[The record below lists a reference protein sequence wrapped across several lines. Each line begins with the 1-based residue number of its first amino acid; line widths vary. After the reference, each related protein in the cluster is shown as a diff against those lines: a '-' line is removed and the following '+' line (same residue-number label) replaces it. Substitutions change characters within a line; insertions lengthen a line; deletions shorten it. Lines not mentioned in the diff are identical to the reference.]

1 MLLTAG
7 CNDNGAKVSAPL
19 AAITPIANCI
29 VDSENDVEIGGPDA
43 NPGCQNVEME
53 PSSTNP
59 SSFDEIRIEDGGIL
73 TILGGASSQADTST
87 VHTRDAIPT
96 VPLETPV
103 REICVGNGGTLQFD
117 QGTADKPI
125 TNKNKVILEFLGSR
139 HSANPEQICKQEP
152 TFKKGID
159 VETGGS
165 LLMYGAKGV
174 PSRDGVSW
182 TTLAAPAGSQI
193 QGAKVKSTGTTTL
206 KLTADVTKGLE
217 GWEPG
222 DWIVVATTDYVPFH
236 SEFVQIVSVKSN
248 SGDGSTVTLMQ
259 PLKHYHF
266 GSPAPSTGT
275 CTDRLGKT
283 EPASFCDGADKN
295 YGVDERAEVGLI
307 SRDIEL
313 VSDVP
318 EEADSLHWGG
328 EIMIHAG
335 FKKVAIQGVRL
346 SKFGKDQL
354 GSYPIHFHMVGDIAA
369 APNPGTANALIDAD
383 SIDHSYNKCITIHNT
398 ANLTIQNNVCAR
410 IVGHIF
416 YEELD
421 STAQADDGNI
431 VFKNNLGLGAMS
443 NSFDIH
449 SVTVGG
455 KQISRDQLI
464 KDYWWTGDYMTN
476 SECATYSTCNN
487 YDGFNIPD
495 TDDWH
500 QPTHGSCTK
509 YGHDGGFAG
518 YQAPNQD
525 STTAACPP
533 KDPNLKDFTVY
544 IEPASGFWIQ
554 NPDTTLIGNAIGGCQ
569 GVGRGVW
576 WVPPLNPITAD
587 GKSVAL
593 QFQPLGPFKDNRVH
607 ACYSG
612 FYGEG
617 EYSVISGQL
626 FPHKDGTQD
635 SPAIVATL
643 DGMTA
648 TRNRFRGVW
657 LRPVWFV
664 IKNGR
669 FASNRENVS
678 LVTSGGI
685 DGNAP
690 GVWDLLED
698 STIVG
703 FSRNNV
709 ERWGPCPQGGALGP
723 NTGAHLGCIDHT
735 PPDGT
740 PNSGSELGQGYTPP
754 SWNDF
759 GYMLYDGPVRV
770 YHDRFV
776 NFNYDN
782 PNGTGK
788 EFSSQLDDADKTFLA
803 DYETHST
810 TPTGKGPPA
819 PYEGDAAFGWFQSN
833 QSAYPTGTASKE
845 LMWDNTNLR
854 HQIYTE
860 DVSVNTN
867 FNDGDKNTA
876 IIDEDG
882 TLTGLGVIA
891 GDPAKQPNP
900 IHAISLNNL
909 PFNGSSNSVDECLSR
924 GGQNELYEGRD
935 TSLMSP
941 AEMGTLEV
949 SNLYPFIKVPDSTY
963 DYPGGTNTHW
973 QDMTFRRDDAVPL
986 APPPSTATFH
996 PTMVMKTGRN
1006 GLGIWEPKV
1015 SNGYG
1020 YTATVQVTTAPA
1032 VPPDQNSHKAGVWK
1046 WIELGLADVVDRN
1059 ISADHPFFI
1068 QLGINYT
1075 NKDGSHPANDFTI
1088 TRGYKSY
1095 VGGNTW
1101 QADLELLKYWTPLV
1115 CNNLDSLNVNNVPW
1129 SGNSFKG
1136 ACPAGDTS
1144 LLSKANSIAELT
1156 KSDGTPDL
1164 SKYYYDTAT
1173 GYLYFN
1179 VAQDEPNPVAPSP
1192 IGSCANGADDP
1203 SCPDV
1208 ADGESYYA
1216 CPKNGCIIY
1225 AIAQNDDNYD
1235 PGPSVGQPDPAN
1247 AKAAPAN
1254 PNQLVVYGTNTVI
1267 EQKISLDKQGIPYHT
1282 ATNGPVCTV
1291 TEPPQP

>member
-554 NPDTTLIGNAIGGCQ
+554 NPNTTLIGNAIGGCQ

-576 WVPPLNPITAD
+576 WVPPLN
-587 GKSVAL
+587 
-593 QFQPLGPFKDNRVH
+593 
-607 ACYSG
+607 
-612 FYGEG
+612 
-617 EYSVISGQL
+617 
-626 FPHKDGTQD
+626 
-635 SPAIVATL
+635 
-643 DGMTA
+643 
-648 TRNRFRGVW
+648 
-657 LRPVWFV
+657 
-664 IKNGR
+664 
-669 FASNRENVS
+669 
-678 LVTSGGI
+678 
-685 DGNAP
+685 
-690 GVWDLLED
+690 
-698 STIVG
+698 
-703 FSRNNV
+703 
-709 ERWGPCPQGGALGP
+709 
-723 NTGAHLGCIDHT
+723 
-735 PPDGT
+735 
-740 PNSGSELGQGYTPP
+740 
-754 SWNDF
+754 
-759 GYMLYDGPVRV
+759 
-770 YHDRFV
+770 
-776 NFNYDN
+776 
-782 PNGTGK
+782 
-788 EFSSQLDDADKTFLA
+788 
-803 DYETHST
+803 
-810 TPTGKGPPA
+810 
-819 PYEGDAAFGWFQSN
+819 
-833 QSAYPTGTASKE
+833 
-845 LMWDNTNLR
+845 
-854 HQIYTE
+854 
-860 DVSVNTN
+860 
-867 FNDGDKNTA
+867 
-876 IIDEDG
+876 
-882 TLTGLGVIA
+882 
-891 GDPAKQPNP
+891 
-900 IHAISLNNL
+900 
-909 PFNGSSNSVDECLSR
+909 
-924 GGQNELYEGRD
+924 
-935 TSLMSP
+935 
-941 AEMGTLEV
+941 
-949 SNLYPFIKVPDSTY
+949 
-963 DYPGGTNTHW
+963 
-973 QDMTFRRDDAVPL
+973 
-986 APPPSTATFH
+986 
-996 PTMVMKTGRN
+996 
-1006 GLGIWEPKV
+1006 
-1015 SNGYG
+1015 
-1020 YTATVQVTTAPA
+1020 
-1032 VPPDQNSHKAGVWK
+1032 
-1046 WIELGLADVVDRN
+1046 
-1059 ISADHPFFI
+1059 
-1068 QLGINYT
+1068 
-1075 NKDGSHPANDFTI
+1075 
-1088 TRGYKSY
+1088 
-1095 VGGNTW
+1095 
-1101 QADLELLKYWTPLV
+1101 
-1115 CNNLDSLNVNNVPW
+1115 
-1129 SGNSFKG
+1129 
-1136 ACPAGDTS
+1136 
-1144 LLSKANSIAELT
+1144 
-1156 KSDGTPDL
+1156 
-1164 SKYYYDTAT
+1164 
-1173 GYLYFN
+1173 
-1179 VAQDEPNPVAPSP
+1179 
-1192 IGSCANGADDP
+1192 
-1203 SCPDV
+1203 
-1208 ADGESYYA
+1208 
-1216 CPKNGCIIY
+1216 
-1225 AIAQNDDNYD
+1225 
-1235 PGPSVGQPDPAN
+1235 
-1247 AKAAPAN
+1247 
-1254 PNQLVVYGTNTVI
+1254 
-1267 EQKISLDKQGIPYHT
+1267 
-1282 ATNGPVCTV
+1282 
-1291 TEPPQP
+1291 